1 MPRFRRVPA
10 AMIVERL
17 DAPNAREFRLLP
29 NRSLTPRGTRLLL
42 GALGLTMFAVAG
54 ISAGQGNV
62 YAPAF
67 ALVQLV
73 AIAGC
78 FAAVGRR
85 LDCEERIA
93 LSADALTVERRTGA
107 GSVEAARF
115 HPYWVRLQ
123 TAGRRGAR
131 LVLSSH
137 GRACEIGAL
146 LGADERAELAE
157 RLRQALTSWHQA
169 GTAGPNLN

>member
-1 MPRFRRVPA
+1 
-10 AMIVERL
+10 MIVERL

-137 GRACEIGAL
+137 GRDRGAARSRRARGIGGASEA
-146 LGADERAELAE
+146 GADELAPSGHGRAELE
-157 RLRQALTSWHQA
+157 LIRGCL
-169 GTAGPNLN
+169 